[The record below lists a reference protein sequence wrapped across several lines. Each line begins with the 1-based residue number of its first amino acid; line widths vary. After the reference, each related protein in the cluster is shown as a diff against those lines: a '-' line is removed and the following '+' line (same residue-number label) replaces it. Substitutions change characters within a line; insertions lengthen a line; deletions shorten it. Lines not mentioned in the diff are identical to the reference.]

1 MEENKDNKPKE
12 NDKESFFNKIIFWLK
27 INALLSLGIIIMI
40 FLFMVLQR

>member
-27 INALLSLGIIIMI
+27 INALLSLGILIMFI
-40 FLFMVLQR
+40 VFITLL